1 MQRLIRHACFALITL
16 GGLRSAG
23 AEEHAATRLTE
34 AEAIAIGAERG
45 PSVDVARAPQSSYED
60 ALDASRAFFIHSPR
74 LSGFVGE
81 RAHGGGAG
89 FEANVSVLQD
99 IALRSIGGPR
109 EDAAHALLGATK
121 ADLERARLEAAARAA
136 DAWIRVRESEEVLAL
151 RRAVTVQAN
160 ALARLAH
167 VRVDA
172 GTSLPADAA
181 IADGDLA
188 LGKAAEL
195 DAEGFVTEALAELR
209 FAIGEPPSADVD
221 AVGALELPA
230 APPFDGARHL
240 ELDRAPTV
248 ALASARAALSKSD
261 ARLARALAEPT
272 VAVGASFT
280 HEGTGDDIW
289 TAIVQVP
296 LPFSQTG
303 RYDAA
308 RQLGQ
313 AAADERQVSLVRAEL
328 AQRVALAIHECEHTR
343 ETHAAYASAL
353 RPLAEAVR
361 MAGAQLEAGTAT
373 ATVVSVAR
381 QRLLEA
387 EERVVHAIASALR
400 ADVELARITSTLVP
414 TRPGARAP

>member
-1 MQRLIRHACFALITL
+1 MQRLVSHACFALVTL
-16 GGLRSAG
+16 AGLHNA
-23 AEEHAATRLTE
+23 AADAHAATRLTQ

-45 PSVDVARAPQSSYED
+45 PSVAVAGAPTSSYEE
-60 ALDASRAFFIHSPR
+60 ALDASHAFFIHSPR
-74 LSGFVGE
+74 LSGYAGE
-81 RAHGGGAG
+81 RAHGGRND

-99 IALRSIGGPR
+99 IALRSVGGPR
-109 EDAAHALLGATK
+109 EDAAHALLDATK
-121 ADLERARLEAAARAA
+121 ADLERARLQAAARAA
-136 DAWIRVRESEEVLAL
+136 DAWIGVRESEEVLAL
-151 RRAVTVQAN
+151 RRAMTEQAE
-160 ALARLAH
+160 ALAHLAH
-167 VRVDA
+167 ARVNA

-221 AVGALELPA
+221 AVGALEVPA
-230 APPFDGARHL
+230 TPPFDDARRL
-240 ELDRAPTV
+240 VLDRAPTV

-272 VAVGASFT
+272 VAIGASFT
-280 HEGTGDDIW
+280 HEGTGDAIW
-289 TAIVQVP
+289 TAVLQVP

-328 AQRVALAIHECEHTR
+328 AQRVALAVHECEHTR

-353 RPLAEAVR
+353 RPLGDAVR

-373 ATVVSVAR
+373 ATVISVAR

-387 EERVVHAIASALR
+387 QERVVHAAASVLR
-400 ADVELARITSTLVP
+400 ADVELARITNRLVP
-414 TRPGARAP
+414 ARSGSGTP